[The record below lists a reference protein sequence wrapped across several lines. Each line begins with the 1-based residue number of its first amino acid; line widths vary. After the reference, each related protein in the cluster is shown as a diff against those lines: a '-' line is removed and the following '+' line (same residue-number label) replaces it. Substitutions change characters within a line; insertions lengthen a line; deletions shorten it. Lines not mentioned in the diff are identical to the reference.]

1 MDLQLSDEQGALVET
16 TRKFLDRAMPS
27 SEVHAMAAD
36 QRSLPRD
43 YWKQAADL
51 GWTSMLVPEP
61 LGGGSLSG
69 RPVADLA
76 LVAEEIG
83 AHAAPGPL
91 GAVNA
96 AVAVIAR
103 SGTPDQQEILRTVAL
118 GSSILVWAHAE
129 GSAAW
134 DGRPESVTAERHGD
148 RYVLNGTKVGVECA
162 LDADHFLLPARTTAG
177 PTQFLLPAATAG
189 LSRQP
194 QLSLDPTRRFGRLE
208 LENVSLPA
216 GAIVGADGGAA
227 EDLSYALLVYLAL
240 QCADVVG
247 ATTRTFELAMD
258 WVRDRYAFGRQIG
271 SYQALKHRLA
281 DHKLWLEV
289 SLAAASG
296 LTEAVADEDPE
307 AGRLASAA
315 KAMIA
320 DTSLRIIQD
329 CIQIFGGIGVTWD
342 HDAHLF
348 LRRATTNFGL
358 AGTASQHRERLCALV
373 ADGGEHLA

>member
-1 MDLQLSDEQGALVET
+1 MDLHLSDGQEALVDA
-16 TRKFLDRAMPS
+16 TRTFLDRAVPS
-27 SEVHAMAAD
+27 AEVHAMAAD
-36 QRSLPRD
+36 QRSLPYD

-69 RPVADLA
+69 KPVTDLA

-96 AVAVIAR
+96 AVASLAR
-103 SGTPDQQEILRTVAL
+103 SGTPEQQEILRSVAD
-118 GSSILVWAHAE
+118 GSSIVIWAYAE
-129 GSAAW
+129 GSLSW
-134 DGRPESVTAERHGD
+134 DGQPVAVVAERRGD
-148 RYVLNGTKVGVECA
+148 DYVLSGAKVGVECA
-162 LDADHFLLPARTTAG
+162 LDADYFVIPGQTAVG
-177 PTQFLLPAATAG
+177 PTQFLVPADAPG
-189 LSRQP
+189 LSRHAQA
-194 QLSLDPTRRFGRLE
+194 SLDATRRFGRLE
-208 LENVSLPA
+208 LAGVSLPA
-216 GAIVGADGGAA
+216 SAIVGTDGGAA
-227 EDLSYALLVYLAL
+227 KDLSDALLVLLAL
-240 QCADVVG
+240 QCADTIG
-247 ATTRTFELAMD
+247 ATVRTFELTMD
-258 WVRDRYAFGRQIG
+258 WVRDRYAFGRPIG

-289 SLAAASG
+289 CLAASAGLSG
-296 LTEAVADEDPE
+296 AVDNESPDAH
-307 AGRLASAA
+307 RLASAA
-315 KAMIA
+315 KSMVAE
-320 DTSLRIIQD
+320 TSVTIIQD

-373 ADGGEHLA
+373 AD

>member
-1 MDLQLSDEQGALVET
+1 MELQLSDEQVALVET

-36 QRSLPRD
+36 QRPLPRD
-43 YWKQAADL
+43 YWEQAAEL

-83 AHAAPGPL
+83 THAAPGPL

-96 AVAVIAR
+96 AVVVLAR
-103 SGTPDQQEILRTVAL
+103 SGTPEQQEVLRTVAL

-129 GSAAW
+129 SSASW
-134 DGRPESVTAERHGD
+134 DGRPQAVTAERRGNH
-148 RYVLNGTKVGVECA
+148 YVLNGTKVAVECA
-162 LDADHFLLPARTTAG
+162 LDADYFLLPASTGGG
-177 PTQFLLPAATAG
+177 PTQFLLPAGTPG
-189 LSRQP
+189 LGRHA
-194 QLSLDPTRRFGRLE
+194 QLALDPTRRFGRLE
-208 LENVSLPA
+208 LNDVSLPESA
-216 GAIVGADGGAA
+216 VVGTDGGAA
-227 EDLSYALLVYLAL
+227 EDLSCALQVLLAL
-240 QCADVVG
+240 QCADTVG
-247 ATTRTFELAMD
+247 ALARAFEQTME

-289 SLAAASG
+289 SLAASTG
-296 LTEAVADEDPE
+296 LTDAVADGSPDSS
-307 AGRLASAA
+307 RLASAA
-315 KAMIA
+315 KAMVA

-348 LRRATTNFGL
+348 LRRATTNSGL

-373 ADGGEHLA
+373 AD

>member
-1 MDLQLSDEQGALVET
+1 MDLQLSEEQVALVET

-36 QRSLPRD
+36 QRPLPLD
-43 YWKQAADL
+43 YWEQAADL

-96 AVAVIAR
+96 AVAIIAR
-103 SGTPDQQEILRTVAL
+103 SGTPEQQEILRPVAL
-118 GSSILVWAHAE
+118 GSAIVVWAHAE
-129 GSAAW
+129 STASW
-134 DGRPESVTAERHGD
+134 DGHPDCVVAERRGE
-148 RYVLNGTKVGVECA
+148 RYVLNGTKVGVECGSQ
-162 LDADHFLLPARTTAG
+162 ADYFLLPARTSAG
-177 PTQFLLPAATAG
+177 PTQFLLPAATPG
-189 LSRQP
+189 LRCDA
-194 QLSLDPTRRFGRLE
+194 QLSLDPTRRFGRLK
-208 LENVSLPA
+208 LDDVSLPETA
-216 GAIVGADGGAA
+216 VVGTEGGAA
-227 EDLSYALLVYLAL
+227 EDLSRALLVLLAL
-240 QCADVVG
+240 QCADTVG
-247 ATTRTFELAMD
+247 ATARTFELALD
-258 WVRDRYAFGRQIG
+258 WVGDRYAFGRQIG

-289 SLAAASG
+289 SLAASAG
-296 LTEAVADEDPE
+296 LTAAVADEDRD
-307 AGRLASAA
+307 ASRLACAA
-315 KAMIA
+315 KAMISE
-320 DTSLRIIQD
+320 TSLRIIQD

-373 ADGGEHLA
+373 AD